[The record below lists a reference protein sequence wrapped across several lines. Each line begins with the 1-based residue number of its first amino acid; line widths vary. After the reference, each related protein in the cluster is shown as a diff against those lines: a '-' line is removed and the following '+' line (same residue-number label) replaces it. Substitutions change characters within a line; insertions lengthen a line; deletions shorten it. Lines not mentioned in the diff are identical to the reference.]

1 MSTLML
7 IRHGEEELSA
17 GVAGVEAGGREDL
30 GICWWRVDPG
40 RYRGRIWKEWDGK
53 VVALGFS

>member
-1 MSTLML
+1 MML